1 MMNSTRFS
9 LLALC
14 LGGLF
19 CVGGASKAS
28 DLVDG
33 VPLED
38 AEKLEDAAPIKP
50 ESTSESLKTIKAKP
64 ITSFWGGGGVTT
76 AGDPSW
82 NVGLRH
88 SYVGVEL
95 GGVVKDFDFENPELE
110 SKSDFGVD
118 VLLFLDIDD
127 QYISLYAGPGFYGLN
142 YNSVTEEF
150 EDTTIS
156 GTAGARLSLARN
168 FAVGVGYHT
177 VRGFNGSFVF
187 RF

>member
-9 LLALC
+9 LLAFC

-50 ESTSESLKTIKAKP
+50 ESTNESLKTIKAKP

-82 NVGLRH
+82 NIGLRH
-88 SYVGVEL
+88 SFLGLEI
-95 GGVVKDFDFENPELE
+95 GGVVKDFDSENPEVE
-110 SKSDFGVD
+110 SKGDLGLD
-118 VLLFLDIDD
+118 VLFFLDIDD
-127 QYISLYAGPGFYGLN
+127 QYISLYAGPGFYSLN
-142 YNSVTEEF
+142 TNFDTEEF
-150 EDTTIS
+150 EPTTIS